1 MEAWRMERRG
11 KGKRIG
17 GDGRIIEVITNYL
30 VNSPIPYQFTTNKYP
45 NIFDTHIQVLYKNKY
60 NNLTFFSLM
69 VSLWCDQIPQETQN
83 EKLQYLY
90 TTIEVPDDNFF

>member
-1 MEAWRMERRG
+1 MERRG

-45 NIFDTHIQVLYKNKY
+45 NIFDTHIQVLYKNK
-60 NNLTFFSLM
+60 
-69 VSLWCDQIPQETQN
+69 
-83 EKLQYLY
+83 
-90 TTIEVPDDNFF
+90 